1 MKSKLLRRHRK
12 TITELAQKHGAQSVS
27 VFGSL
32 ARGDD
37 DSNSDID
44 LLIELDPKRSLLD
57 VISMK
62 YAIEDLTGRKVDIVT
77 RKGISPYLVEQILEE
92 AVPL

>member
-1 MKSKLLRRHRK
+1 MKSKLLRQHRN
-12 TITELAQKHGAQSVS
+12 TIYELAQKHGAQSVS

-37 DSNSDID
+37 NSNSDID

>member
-1 MKSKLLRRHRK
+1 MKSKLLRQHRK